1 MPLPILMKLSAA
13 ARTLLKT
20 PAGRKAVEKGS
31 TAVKKFLERHE
42 QVINPH
48 GLLKNSPQIQQKLL
62 LLSLLLV
69 LLAVLLV
76 MPMTNMRMKAPAG
89 GMVIKKVALLNL
101 LAKNLNLLM
110 VLHVKVRPEQNT
122 GKKIHY

>member
-48 GLLKNSPQIQQKLL
+48 GLPAKKLAANTAKAAA
-62 LLSLLLV
+62 
-69 LLAVLLV
+69 AVAAAG
-76 MPMTNMRMKAPAG
+76 TAG
-89 GMVIKKVALLNL
+89 GTLGHAYDKYANESSRRRHGYKKGGVVKSSRKKSKSIDGIARKGKTR
-101 LAKNLNLLM
+101 AK
-110 VLHVKVRPEQNT
+110 HR
-122 GKKIHY
+122 